1 MVSTFGLV
9 DNLWECL
16 LDLFFPLH
24 CVSCNASGSL
34 LCSKC
39 QAKCQL
45 VSVQHCPICSNASAF
60 GVTHTK
66 CKRTLGPD
74 RLISGYLY
82 ASPLRELLH
91 LVKYRGHRYSIK
103 LLEGLFLKALINIP
117 LPFPQD
123 CVIIPVPLHA
133 DRKSLRG
140 FNQAEELALVL
151 AETKLLGKPQPL
163 MQRIKKTP
171 SLATLPHN
179 ERHSAVSGSFK
190 INPDGKSKV
199 YDKTVVIVDDVWTT
213 GSTAKEMTKVLKRNG
228 AKEVWVVTLARG

>member
-1 MVSTFGLV
+1 M
-9 DNLWECL
+9 
-16 LDLFFPLH
+16 
-24 CVSCNASGSL
+24 
-34 LCSKC
+34 
-39 QAKCQL
+39 
-45 VSVQHCPICSNASAF
+45 
-60 GVTHTK
+60 
-66 CKRTLGPD
+66 
-74 RLISGYLY
+74 
-82 ASPLRELLH
+82 
-91 LVKYRGHRYSIK
+91 
-103 LLEGLFLKALINIP
+103 KALINIP

-213 GSTAKEMTKVLKRNG
+213 GSTTKEMTKVLKRNG

>member
-1 MVSTFGLV
+1 MVSTYGLV

-24 CVSCNASGSL
+24 CVSCNLSGSL

-39 QAKCQL
+39 QDKCQL
-45 VSVQHCPICSNASAF
+45 VSVQHCPICHEASAF

-66 CKRTLGPD
+66 CMRKLGPD

-117 LPFPQD
+117 LPFPQES
-123 CVIIPVPLHA
+123 VIIPVPLHA

-140 FNQAEELALVL
+140 FNQAEKLAVVL
-151 AETKLLGKPQPL
+151 SESKLLGKPQL
-163 MQRIKKTP
+163 IMERVKETP

-179 ERHSAVSGSFK
+179 ERHSAVSGSFI
-190 INPDGKSKV
+190 INPQLKDRILK
-199 YDKTVVIVDDVWTT
+199 KTVIIVDDVWTT
-213 GSTAKEMTKVLKRNG
+213 GSTAKEITKVLKRNG
-228 AKEVWVVTLARG
+228 AHEVWVVTLARG